1 VFIITSTGLGIRIKN
16 MEQLDTREKLWK
28 LESEALK
35 KSEEVNNPYWIM
47 CYKNLAMALSTLDA
61 FMARS
66 SEGIKEL
73 TEDNIN
79 SQTQTIKLE

>member
-1 VFIITSTGLGIRIKN
+1 

-61 FMARS
+61 FIARS

-73 TEDNIN
+73 TEDNKNYEKENNTTPKGILIIFPDPTME
-79 SQTQTIKLE
+79 S

>member
-1 VFIITSTGLGIRIKN
+1 

-47 CYKNLAMALSTLDA
+47 CYKNLAMAISTLDA

-66 SEGIKEL
+66 SEGIKEIIN
-73 TEDNIN
+73 EDN
-79 SQTQTIKLE
+79 EE

>member
-1 VFIITSTGLGIRIKN
+1 

-47 CYKNLAMALSTLDA
+47 CYKNLAMAISTLDA

-73 TEDNIN
+73 TDDNKDTN
-79 SQTQTIKLE
+79 PKE

>member
-1 VFIITSTGLGIRIKN
+1 

>member
-1 VFIITSTGLGIRIKN
+1 

-73 TEDNIN
+73 TEDNKDTN
-79 SQTQTIKLE
+79 PKE

>member
-1 VFIITSTGLGIRIKN
+1 

-47 CYKNLAMALSTLDA
+47 CYKNLAMAISTLDA

-73 TEDNIN
+73 TEDNKDTN
-79 SQTQTIKLE
+79 LAKLKGWYCR

>member
-1 VFIITSTGLGIRIKN
+1 

-47 CYKNLAMALSTLDA
+47 CYKNLAMAISTLDA
-61 FMARS
+61 FIARS

-73 TEDNIN
+73 TEDNKDTN
-79 SQTQTIKLE
+79 PKE

>member
-1 VFIITSTGLGIRIKN
+1 

-73 TEDNIN
+73 TEDN
-79 SQTQTIKLE
+79 KK

>member
-1 VFIITSTGLGIRIKN
+1 

-47 CYKNLAMALSTLDA
+47 CYKNLAMAISTLDA

-73 TEDNIN
+73 TEDNKDTN
-79 SQTQTIKLE
+79 PKE

>member
-1 VFIITSTGLGIRIKN
+1 
-16 MEQLDTREKLWK
+16 MEQLDTIEKLWK

-47 CYKNLAMALSTLDA
+47 CYKNLAMAISTLDA

-73 TEDNIN
+73 TEDNKDTN
-79 SQTQTIKLE
+79 LAKLKGWYCR